1 MALHSLRSEDQGT
14 IREEKHLH
22 EITFR
27 TTGTAIRERQ
37 AQLVS
42 QCPCLFLLMGF
53 IYPVLVGFVGI
64 SGLTWHLGMDLD
76 PDFECFVSN
85 VSFPESF

>member
-1 MALHSLRSEDQGT
+1 MGLLFLRNEDQRT
-14 IREEKHLH
+14 TREGKHLH

-27 TTGTAIRERQ
+27 TAGTAIRERQ

-42 QCPCLFLLMGF
+42 QCPCLLLLMGF
-53 IYPVLVGFVGI
+53 VYPVLVGFVGI

>member
-1 MALHSLRSEDQGT
+1 MVLHFMRSEGQRT
-14 IREEKHLH
+14 VREEEHLH
-22 EITFR
+22 EITFG
-27 TTGTAIRERQ
+27 TAGTAIRERQ

-64 SGLTWHLGMDLD
+64 SGLSRHLGMDLD
-76 PDFECFVSN
+76 SKFESFVSN
-85 VSFPESF
+85 ISFQNFF